1 MGESPTLGTFQS
13 KTGHTYYGRLYMFI
27 QKDAGLAVDARTTD
41 GSPLYVPAVDGKP
54 R

>member
-1 MGESPTLGTFQS
+1 MGESPTLGTYQANGA
-13 KTGHTYYGRLYMFI
+13 TQYGWLHLPI

-41 GSPLYVPAVDGKP
+41 GSPLYVPAVAGKP